1 MTAFEPWTA
10 GVRSGRP
17 TNCATTN
24 AQHILMLYEE
34 CKDGNDEEIWI

>member
-1 MTAFEPWTA
+1 MARFEAWMS
-10 GVRSGRP
+10 GVGSDRP